1 MAFNF
6 SETTRFY
13 CYSEPVDMRKG
24 IHSLYS
30 IIKTRSEFNAL
41 GGDAYIFISAS
52 RKSVKVIR
60 WHNEGFVLY
69 HKKLELGL
77 YTLPRRNSDT
87 LFFEMENKSFEDL
100 ICSIKHRSIGGELR
114 RNALLIL

>member
-1 MAFNF
+1 MVLNF

-13 CYSEPVDMRKG
+13 CYSDSVDMRKG

-41 GGDAYIFISAS
+41 SGDAYIFISAS

-60 WHNEGFVLY
+60 WHNEGFILY
-69 HKKLELGL
+69 YCCPIKLL
-77 YTLPRRNSDT
+77 Y
-87 LFFEMENKSFEDL
+87 
-100 ICSIKHRSIGGELR
+100 
-114 RNALLIL
+114 A